1 MSIPENAILVKAN
14 VVELYLSIS
23 PEALDKQDEKSIPKE
38 DLVKMAGFVLKKN
51 FLEIERIIK
60 QFLVQLSVS
69 YLQPYTCRILDKLV
83 TSSLE

>member
-1 MSIPENAILVKAN
+1 M
-14 VVELYLSIS
+14 ELSLSIS
-23 PEALDKQDEKSIPKE
+23 PEALDKQDEKSIPEE

-83 TSSLE
+83 TSFLE

>member
-1 MSIPENAILVKAN
+1 M
-14 VVELYLSIS
+14 ELYLSIS
-23 PEALDKQDEKSIPKE
+23 PEALDKQDEKSIPEE

-69 YLQPYTCRILDKLV
+69 YLQPYTCRILNKLV
-83 TSSLE
+83 TSFLE

>member
-1 MSIPENAILVKAN
+1 M
-14 VVELYLSIS
+14 ELYLSIS
-23 PEALDKQDEKSIPKE
+23 PEALDKQDEKSIPEE

-69 YLQPYTCRILDKLV
+69 YLQPYTCQILDKLV
-83 TSSLE
+83 TSFLE

>member
-23 PEALDKQDEKSIPKE
+23 PEALDKQDEKSIPEE